1 MRNKDKLDFI
11 NQIVKET
18 EKQRELLGCAHN
30 QIRIDGKDVGTCVKC
45 GVKMEKAWQPNCG

>member
-18 EKQRELLGCAHN
+18 EKQRELLGCAHK